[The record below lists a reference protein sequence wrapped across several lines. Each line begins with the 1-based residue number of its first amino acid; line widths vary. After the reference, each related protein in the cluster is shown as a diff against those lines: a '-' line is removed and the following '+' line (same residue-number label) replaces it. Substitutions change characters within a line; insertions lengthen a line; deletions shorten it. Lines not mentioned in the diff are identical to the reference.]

1 MNENS
6 FSENILRVIGR
17 SKLGRERMGDR
28 VGIREE
34 RANERVGEREKER
47 RIGKKREGGKK

>member
-1 MNENS
+1 
-6 FSENILRVIGR
+6 
-17 SKLGRERMGDR
+17 MGDR